1 MMWMVSIKNK
11 YLNVSH
17 HMNDDA
23 KYVVKNV
30 YSKHNGIF
38 TYKNRAII
46 RIRYRS
52 YYFFH
57 FNVYDVF
64 YKAKY
69 GMVC

>member
-1 MMWMVSIKNK
+1 MNSIKDK
-11 YLNVSH
+11 YVDVRY

-38 TYKNRAII
+38 THNKRAII
-46 RIRYRS
+46 RKMHRS
-52 YYFFH
+52 YYLFH
-57 FNVYDVF
+57 FNVHDVF

-69 GMVC
+69 RMEC